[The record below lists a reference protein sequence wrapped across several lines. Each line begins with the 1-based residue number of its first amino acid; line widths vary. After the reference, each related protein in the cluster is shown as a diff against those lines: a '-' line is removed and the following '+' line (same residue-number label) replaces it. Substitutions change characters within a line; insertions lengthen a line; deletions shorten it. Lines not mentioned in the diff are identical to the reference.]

1 MLGRAQLSPH
11 ERAKGKAT
19 QGPKMNL
26 KFFFKIQ
33 ALKRK
38 VLKAWNK

>member
-19 QGPKMNL
+19 QDPKMNL
-26 KFFFKIQ
+26 KLCFKVQ

-38 VLKAWNK
+38 VLKA

>member
-26 KFFFKIQ
+26 KLFKIQ

-38 VLKAWNK
+38 VSNAWNK

>member
-11 ERAKGKAT
+11 ERAKGKVT

-26 KFFFKIQ
+26 KLFIKYKLWTEKF
-33 ALKRK
+33 
-38 VLKAWNK
+38 